1 MTDTIHTSRVF
12 GLFSLSPTK
21 LLFPHRMT
29 CGEDGI
35 TTTKVRFFLFPW
47 VKVEEHAAFGRV
59 ASIVHNKGFIWDV
72 VVVETTGGSNNL
84 DVRGVA
90 KGPARAFVAAVQ
102 ARLEGR

>member
-12 GLFSLSPTK
+12 GLFSFSPTK

-29 CGEDGI
+29 RGADGI
-35 TTTKVRFFLFPW
+35 STIKVRFFLFPW
-47 VKVEEHAAFGRV
+47 VKVEEHAAFERV

-90 KGPARAFVAAVQ
+90 KGAARAFVTGVQ
-102 ARLEGR
+102 AKLQGR